1 MCQLCYRRAMSAEP
15 MDVKTTD
22 LRRRMPDVL
31 DHIARGGTVRVFR
44 NTRHVADMVP
54 PVREEADDA

>member
-1 MCQLCYRRAMSAEP
+1 MPEP
-15 MDVKTTD
+15 MEVKTTD

-31 DHIARGGTVRVFR
+31 EHIARGGTVKVFR

-54 PVREEADDA
+54 PARDEGGKQ